1 LPKPTDEEVAAKEE
15 ARKAKDRKLVKVR
28 HRSTGET
35 SVSRSGSVG
44 DSSKEDD
51 PQFVVKD
58 AKKQKKK
65 T

>member
-28 HRSTGET
+28 NRSTGET

-51 PQFVVKD
+51 PQFEVKD
-58 AKKQKKK
+58 AKKKKK
-65 T
+65 RK